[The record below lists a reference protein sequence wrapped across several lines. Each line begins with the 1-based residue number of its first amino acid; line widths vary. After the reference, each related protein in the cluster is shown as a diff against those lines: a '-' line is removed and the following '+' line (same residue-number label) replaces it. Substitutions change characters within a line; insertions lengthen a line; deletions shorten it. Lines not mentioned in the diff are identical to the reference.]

1 MADHIGA
8 RNMLAGQ
15 PIIILRDNVDVT
27 SGREA
32 QHSNIMAC
40 KAIASA
46 VRTTLGPRGMDKML
60 VSPSGDVVIT
70 NDGATILHEISV
82 EHPAAKMMISV
93 AEAQDDEVG
102 DGTTT
107 SCILIGELMEEA
119 ERLFAK
125 KIHPTVIANGYTLA
139 MEKALEI
146 LNENAIESKGEDK
159 ELLVKVAN
167 TAVTGKSIEMMKEK
181 ISSIVV
187 DAVLAVAEKDENGK
201 YTVDEDDVK
210 IKTVVGDSLEEA
222 ELLSGFMIDKTRCDE
237 GMPKKVTNAKVAL
250 LAQPLEIKKT
260 ETKSKIKITTSEQ
273 MEAFSDSEK
282 AKLKEYADQ
291 IVASG
296 ANVVLCQKGIADA
309 VQYHLSHAGILA
321 IQDVPE
327 KDMKSFSR
335 ALHGTIV
342 NSVKDLDESVFGNA
356 ESVEEMKDFK
366 ATKFTG
372 CKNGKIVTILLKGS
386 NQIFVDELERAAYDA
401 ARVVMDA
408 LEDGKYVVGA
418 GAIDAE
424 LCLGLR
430 SYAATV
436 GGRTQ
441 LAIDA
446 FANIFEAIPNTLA
459 ENSGLDPIDIL
470 VDLKSAHANGEKYAG
485 INVFTGK
492 IVNMYDDGV
501 IEPMRVKRQAI
512 QSAAETAAL
521 LIRVDDMMVSKSA
534 AQMNR

>member
-1 MADHIGA
+1 
-8 RNMLAGQ
+8 MLAGQ

-119 ERLFAK
+119 NRLLAK
-125 KIHPTVIANGYTLA
+125 GIHPTIIAKGYNLA

-146 LNENAIESKGEDK
+146 LNENAILSKGDDK
-159 ELLVKVAN
+159 DLLIKVAN
-167 TAVTGKSIEMMKEK
+167 TAVTGKSIEMMKDR
-181 ISSIVV
+181 ISNIVV
-187 DAVLAVAEKDENGK
+187 DAVMAIAEKDKKGN
-201 YTVDEDDVK
+201 YSIDEDDVR

-237 GMPKKVTNAKVAL
+237 GMPKKVSKAKIAL

-260 ETKSKIKITTSEQ
+260 ETKAKIKITTSEQ

-282 AKLKEYADQ
+282 EKLKELAGK
-291 IVASG
+291 IIASG

-309 VQYHLSHAGILA
+309 VQYHLAHAGILA
-321 IQDVPE
+321 
-327 KDMKSFSR
+327 
-335 ALHGTIV
+335 
-342 NSVKDLDESVFGNA
+342 
-356 ESVEEMKDFK
+356 
-366 ATKFTG
+366 G
-372 CKNGKIVTILLKGS
+372 C
-386 NQIFVDELERAAYDA
+386 
-401 ARVVMDA
+401 
-408 LEDGKYVVGA
+408 
-418 GAIDAE
+418 
-424 LCLGLR
+424 
-430 SYAATV
+430 
-436 GGRTQ
+436 
-441 LAIDA
+441 
-446 FANIFEAIPNTLA
+446 P
-459 ENSGLDPIDIL
+459 
-470 VDLKSAHANGEKYAG
+470 
-485 INVFTGK
+485 
-492 IVNMYDDGV
+492 
-501 IEPMRVKRQAI
+501 
-512 QSAAETAAL
+512 
-521 LIRVDDMMVSKSA
+521 
-534 AQMNR
+534 

>member
-1 MADHIGA
+1 
-8 RNMLAGQ
+8 MLAGQ

-119 ERLFAK
+119 ERLLSK
-125 KIHPTVIANGYTLA
+125 GIHPTIVANGYALA
-139 MEKALEI
+139 IEKSLSILE
-146 LNENAIESKGEDK
+146 ENAIVSEGEDR
-159 ELLVKVAN
+159 ELLRKVAN
-167 TAVTGKSIEMMKEK
+167 TAVTGKSIEMMKDV
-181 ISSIVV
+181 ITGIVV
-187 DAVLAVAEKDENGK
+187 DAVLDIAGKNDEGK
-201 YTVDEDDVK
+201 YDIDEDDVR
-210 IKTVVGDSLEEA
+210 IKTVVGDSLENA
-222 ELLSGFMIDKTRCDE
+222 ELLTGFMIDKTRCDE
-237 GMPKKVTNAKVAL
+237 GMPKKVSGAKIAL

-260 ETKSKIKITTSEQ
+260 ETKAKIKITTSEQ
-273 MEAFSDSEK
+273 MEAFSDNEK
-282 AKLKEYADQ
+282 ANLRTLAEK
-291 IVASG
+291 ISASG

-327 KDMKSFSR
+327 KDMKAFSR
-335 ALHGTIV
+335 ALNGTIV
-342 NSVKDLDESVFGNA
+342 NSVNDLDESVLGNA
-356 ESVEEMKDFK
+356 ETVEEMKDIK

-372 CKNGKIVTILLKGS
+372 CSNGKIVTILLKGS
-386 NQIFVDELERAAYDA
+386 NQIFLDELERAAYDA
-401 ARVVMDA
+401 KRVVMDA

-418 GAIDAE
+418 GAIDTE
-424 LCLGLR
+424 LSLELR

-441 LAIDA
+441 LAIEA

-459 ENSGLDPIDIL
+459 ENSGLDPIDIF

-485 INVFTGK
+485 INVFSGK
-492 IVNMYDDGV
+492 VQNMYEEGV

-521 LIRVDDMMVSKSA
+521 LIRVDDMMISKSA
-534 AQMNR
+534 SQMG